1 MLGKFKDPSIR
12 SLIFFYTVS
21 GASDKR
27 SVFIQLHRCT
37 GTQYRCTLAYVIA
50 WFLFFCYVPPTC
62 ILSPFPDLLIP
73 PLSLPLAVF
82 LSLPLCQFLFLYLCL
97 SLSSLLPLMVFLSLS
112 PLSHSHITT
121 LCLSLFTFSFCLCS
135 LSIPLSTYI
144 YIHTYTYTHIYNIL
158 YVISH
163 ENKRTHPVFRGV
175 YLTHPVHL

>member
-121 LCLSLFTFSFCLCS
+121 LCLSFYFLFLSLFSVHSS
-135 LSIPLSTYI
+135 LYL
-144 YIHTYTYTHIYNIL
+144 YIHTYIHIHTYI
-158 YVISH
+158 
-163 ENKRTHPVFRGV
+163 
-175 YLTHPVHL
+175 